1 MKNWNFDVIGM
12 WKKKEIEVPRRIR
25 KNDLCM
31 KYNAEIIGET
41 GLNEANF
48 NFYFQKK
55 MDEFSKIKAF

>member
-1 MKNWNFDVIGM
+1 
-12 WKKKEIEVPRRIR
+12 
-25 KNDLCM
+25 M

-55 MDEFSKIKAF
+55 MDKFLKLKRSKSEVIFFLEN